1 MSGTTWPG
9 RRWHRQVWRLVA
21 CSDVEGD
28 VRYEFIIKGSVGPSV
43 ASVLPQMRWCTY
55 PTGGTS
61 LFGPVQDE
69 ADVLTVF
76 QALAALGLTVVEF
89 RRLPD

>member
-1 MSGTTWPG
+1 MTSCFSSE
-9 RRWHRQVWRLVA
+9 V
-21 CSDVEGD
+21 D
-28 VRYEFIIKGSVGPSV
+28 VRYEFIIKGSVGSSV
-43 ASVLPQMRWCTY
+43 VSVLPQMRSSSY

-69 ADVLTVF
+69 ADVLTVL
-76 QALAALGLTVVEF
+76 QSIAALGLDVVEF

>member
-1 MSGTTWPG
+1 MA
-9 RRWHRQVWRLVA
+9 A
-21 CSDVEGD
+21 CPPLESD
-28 VRYEFIIKGSVGPSV
+28 VRYLFIIKGSVGSPV
-43 ASVLPQMRWCTY
+43 ASVLPQMRSSSY

-69 ADVLTVF
+69 ADVLAVL
-76 QALAALGLTVVEF
+76 QSLAALGLTVVEF

>member
-1 MSGTTWPG
+1 MELTGVVRDSLPP
-9 RRWHRQVWRLVA
+9 LE
-21 CSDVEGD
+21 SD
-28 VRYEFIIKGSVGPSV
+28 VRYLFIIKGPVGSCV
-43 ASVLPQMRWCTY
+43 ASVLPQMRSSSY

-69 ADVLTVF
+69 AVLTVL
-76 QALAALGLTVVEF
+76 QSLAALGLTVVEF